1 MSSYLPYNFD
11 FSPMPSVF
19 VPDFNFYTN
28 VLGVATQRYN
38 AAVEKAGELL
48 GSYFME
54 ELSNAENEEYRK
66 QYYNSVKNQISAI
79 AATDLSDPA
88 NFSKLRVVVDQIAND
103 EDILKD
109 INYTRSYKQ
118 SKTYLNSLRFNA
130 PDIHLKDGKIDAH
143 NYLTYDKKMDELLDY
158 ERMEFANQ
166 KRGEMKAMKASQVY
180 GLDYVRLANDYLK
193 SLDVKVETI
202 ELLGPTVVDQPSFI
216 VKTNLG
222 EMADYNISNA
232 LNRFMSSNS
241 LVKGYFTNEA
251 RHDVYRFEHTNKG
264 DTTQTAM
271 DLLNRLN
278 TARLVN
284 YDLINVSVDK
294 SRLLAE
300 EKQKI
305 KEQTEALLAGG
316 TLDGAIKAQTLIEK
330 YNNLDKNEKEI
341 NKTKEETD
349 TINGMIEYLTKLAN
363 EDISKNKGVSSE
375 TYNKIKNVYQN
386 IMPTLR
392 INEES
397 FKLGYDW
404 TMTHISKNIK
414 ENALARAHIF
424 GRYNAIAKQAENKD
438 TSYYVPPS
446 LNQHSSQEI
455 AYFYH
460 TGKGHINE
468 DDLLS
473 MMTQSAYAQ
482 NPQSFISNTD
492 FKQSTSTF
500 NIKKLSESDI
510 NRLESSLSAIE
521 SDKGKWKIETLQNSK
536 LTSDLGFSKSFINEL
551 GSVDNYVNTA
561 KSYLEIMKNRVTKV
575 GNTSYSETSAMIN
588 LGNGKTMFVGVGQ
601 VRVYNQIK

>member
-54 ELSNAENEEYRK
+54 ELSNAENEAYRK

-88 NFSKLRVVVDQIAND
+88 NFSKLRTVIDQIAND

-118 SKTYLNSLRFNA
+118 SKSFLNSLMFNA
-130 PDIHLKDGKIDAH
+130 PDIHLKDGTVDAH
-143 NYLTYDKKMDELLDY
+143 SYLTYDKKMDELLDY
-158 ERMEFANQ
+158 ERLEFANQ

-202 ELLGPTVVDQPSFI
+202 EFLGPTVVDQPSFI

-232 LNRFMSSNS
+232 LNRFMNSNT
-241 LVKGYFTNEA
+241 LVKGYFANEA
-251 RHDVYRFEHTNKG
+251 RHDVYRFEHVNKG
-264 DTTQTAM
+264 DKTQTAM

-278 TARLVN
+278 TARLTN
-284 YDLINVSVDK
+284 YDLINVSINK
-294 SRLLAE
+294 SRLLEE
-300 EKQKI
+300 EKQRI

-316 TLDGAIKAQTLIEK
+316 TLDGVIKAQTLIEK
-330 YNNLDKNEKEI
+330 YDNIDKNEKEVR
-341 NKTKEETD
+341 KTKEETD
-349 TINGMIEYLTKLAN
+349 SIIGQIEYLTKLAN
-363 EDISKNKGVSSE
+363 EDMSKNKAISEE
-375 TYNKIKNVYQN
+375 TYNRIKTVYQN
-386 IMPTLR
+386 IMPSLR

-424 GRYNAIAKQAENKD
+424 GRYGALQKQQENKD

-446 LNQHSSQEI
+446 LNQKSNQEI
-455 AYFYH
+455 SYFYH
-460 TGKGHINE
+460 TGKGNINE

-473 MMTQSAYAQ
+473 MMYQSAHAQ
-482 NPQSFISNTD
+482 NPNTFISKTD
-492 FKQSTSTF
+492 YKQPVATF
-500 NIKKLSESDI
+500 NIYKLTESDI
-510 NRLESSLSAIE
+510 NRLMESLTAIE
-521 SDKGKWKIETLQNSK
+521 NNSK
-536 LTSDLGFSKSFINEL
+536 IWNINNLPYAKLTEDLGFSKSFVRQL
-551 GSVDNYVNTA
+551 GTVDNYINTA
-561 KSYLEIMKNRVTKV
+561 KSYLEIMRNRVNKV
-575 GNTSYSETSAMIN
+575 GNTNYSETAAMIN
-588 LGNGKTMFVGVGQ
+588 TGNGKTVFVGVGQ
-601 VRVYNQIK
+601 VRMYNQVK